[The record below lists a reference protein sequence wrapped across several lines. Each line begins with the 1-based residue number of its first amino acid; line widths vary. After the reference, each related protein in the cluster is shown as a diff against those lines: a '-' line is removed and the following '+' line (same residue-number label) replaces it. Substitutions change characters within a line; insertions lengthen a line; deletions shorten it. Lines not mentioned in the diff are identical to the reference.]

1 MDYEKI
7 VHSEFYR
14 KVNYRM
20 KICGIYCIFNKVN
33 HKRYIGQSTDIYL
46 RWSQH
51 KSSLT
56 KKSYSGD
63 NHHLTY
69 AWHKYGE
76 DNFELFVV
84 EQCKKSELDTFETF
98 WINYYDSTNPYKG
111 YNKTKGGRFDYK
123 ITYPKKDK
131 VLYMNKCGV
140 NYQGHVLSEDD
151 VKQIIKLFDNK
162 ESNTSIAKKFNV
174 SKSLIASIRKHKS
187 WTYLTDGLNLGHSD
201 YYNTHK
207 FTDGHAKSV
216 DMYTLNGDFIK
227 TFSSISDVTKEYNI
241 SQTGVSGVC
250 KGKNISAK
258 GYVFRYHKCDFD
270 SLRTEKKRDPK
281 SVPIDQYDLSWNY
294 IRSYNSINEA
304 YTITGINN
312 IQNVLSKP
320 ELTRGKYHWL
330 HKGEQP
336 PVNNLHK
343 MKRWVAV
350 DQYDLNWNLIATYPS
365 IKLAS
370 CETDINADKI
380 WRVIYG
386 KRKSTGGY
394 YWRKHEEI
402 C

>member
-20 KICGIYCIFNKVN
+20 SICGIYCIFNKIN
-33 HKRYIGQSTDIYL
+33 HKRYIGQSVDIEK
-46 RWSQH
+46 RWRQH
-51 KSSLT
+51 KNLLSN
-56 KKSYSGD
+56 K
-63 NHHLTY
+63 NFQIENQHLVS
-69 AWHKYGE
+69 AWHKYGK
-76 DNFELFVV
+76 DNFEFFIV
-84 EQCKKSELDTFETF
+84 EKCNVKELDALEKF
-98 WINYYDSTNPYKG
+98 WIDYYNSNNSNKG
-111 YNKTKGGRFDYK
+111 YNKTLGGGQYTNVYKNDKERKGH
-123 ITYPKKDK
+123 T
-131 VLYMNKCGV
+131 
-140 NYQGHVLSEDD
+140 LSEQD
-151 VKQIIKLFDNK
+151 VLKIIEFFNKK
-162 ESNTSIAKKFNV
+162 ESNTEIAKKFNV
-174 SKSLIASIRKHKS
+174 SKTIIASIRNHKS
-187 WTYLTDGLNLGHSD
+187 WAYLTDGLDLGHSD
-201 YYNTHK
+201 YYDTHE

-241 SQTGVSGVC
+241 SQTDVSGVC

-281 SVPIDQYDLSWNY
+281 SVPIDQYDLSWNF

-330 HKGEQP
+330 RKGEQP
-336 PVNNLHK
+336 PINNLHK
-343 MKRWVAV
+343 MKHWVAV

-370 CETDINADKI
+370 CETDINADMI